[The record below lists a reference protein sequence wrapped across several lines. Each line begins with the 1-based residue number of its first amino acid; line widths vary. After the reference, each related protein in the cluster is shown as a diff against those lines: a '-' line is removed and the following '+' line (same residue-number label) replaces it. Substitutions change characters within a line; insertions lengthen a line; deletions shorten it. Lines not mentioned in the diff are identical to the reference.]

1 MLILTFLYIFAADMG
16 KGYKY
21 RVLSVMLLLACVYM
35 SAVKMFHHHHDLV
48 IPSDCVCTLDGESL
62 SDHEAHHHASYLP
75 SVKTDNDCAICH
87 FQIMKVQ
94 QTLFF
99 VFLPFLLFSES
110 HYSDYSSALQQKTA
124 DLRHSRAPPAMMF
137 G

>member
-1 MLILTFLYIFAADMG
+1 MG
-16 KGYKY
+16 KGCKY
-21 RVLSVMLLLACVYM
+21 RVLAVMLLLACTYM
-35 SAVKMFHHHHDLV
+35 SAVKMLHHHDAI

-75 SVKTDNDCAICH
+75 SVKTDDDCAICH

-99 VFLPFLLFSES
+99 VFLPFLLFSEN
-110 HYSDYSSALQQKTA
+110 HYSDYSSTLQQKAA